1 MSPASSVHSDSVVKF
16 ERTIPDQASLFCWDS
31 RRHCAS
37 SAELRKE
44 IAALEV
50 EILDLESYLLSLYRT
65 RGVYEGKNN
74 LVRAQVCILIHTIG
88 EEPRHSFFTGDATK
102 LQCIYC
108 NLYSPDRLSEE
119 IVRCISSIYCKLAN
133 PLQSHADMLASPT
146 FSLSSSIE
154 GLKSGPYGAMIE
166 ILKIY
171 SDEDSFN
178 FAATMLQ
185 NFRSLV
191 HRLEKVDPRKM
202 KQEEKLAFWINIH
215 NALEYLVYGTRS
227 RVKSGSVLKAAY
239 NVGGHCINAYL
250 IQSSILGI
258 KFEII
263 KEWQPARRIEKHSVK
278 SFFNRGQKYQVRV
291 YRAKN
296 IFQDLKLAKE
306 EYIEANMY
314 VHKEKK
320 ILLPRILYYFALE
333 RPWTCLDR
341 PIR

>member
-1 MSPASSVHSDSVVKF
+1 MLYQNSILVS
-16 ERTIPDQASLFCWDS
+16 TLQ
-31 RRHCAS
+31 S

-74 LVRAQVCILIHTIG
+74 LVRAQ
-88 EEPRHSFFTGDATK
+88 
-102 LQCIYC
+102 
-108 NLYSPDRLSEE
+108 
-119 IVRCISSIYCKLAN
+119 
-133 PLQSHADMLASPT
+133 
-146 FSLSSSIE
+146 
-154 GLKSGPYGAMIE
+154 
-166 ILKIY
+166 
-171 SDEDSFN
+171 
-178 FAATMLQ
+178 
-185 NFRSLV
+185 
-191 HRLEKVDPRKM
+191 
-202 KQEEKLAFWINIH
+202 
-215 NALEYLVYGTRS
+215 EYLVYGTRS
-227 RVKSGSVLKAAY
+227 RVKSGSVLKVKDVFNAVIEAVIMTLCSLTEVLLFSKLIFQAAY
-239 NVGGHCINAYL
+239 N
-250 IQSSILGI
+250 
-258 KFEII
+258 
-263 KEWQPARRIEKHSVK
+263 
-278 SFFNRGQKYQVRV
+278 VRV